1 MRVLFVINSLGPG
14 GAERSLAEMLPPLAD
29 AGVQAVVA
37 CFDRRDEG
45 SEAAVVAQG
54 FEVHFMRAGRT
65 APRVS
70 ELRRLVR
77 TVRPDIVHTAIFEA
91 DVIGRLASVGTGAA
105 VVTSLVNTSY
115 GPERLADPNVGA
127 ARLEACRQVDAW
139 TARHLTDHFHA
150 ITVAVKE
157 AAVSSLRVPGE
168 RITVVA
174 RGRDP
179 ERLGEPSEAR
189 RRRARLQLGLGDDDE
204 VVVSV
209 GRQEYQKGQATLLR
223 ALAGLA
229 PDRPRLVLLL
239 AGRRGHASDELAR
252 LADGHPLGDR
262 LRLLGHRED
271 VPDLLAAGD
280 LFAFPSVYEGLGGAV
295 IEALALGLPVVAS
308 DLPALREILEPPL
321 DTFLVPPGDA
331 QMLAGAVARC
341 LDDTALRRHLSGRA
355 RQVFEE
361 RFTLER
367 SVEGMTR
374 LYRQVLAGT
383 PPGGTAALPLNP
395 PPG

>member
-14 GAERSLAEMLPPLAD
+14 GAERSLAEMLAPLAD
-29 AGVQAVVA
+29 AGVHSEVA

-45 SEAAVVAQG
+45 SQAEVVAQG
-54 FEVHFMRAGRT
+54 FGVHFLRARRT
-65 APRVS
+65 APRVH

-77 TVRPDIVHTAIFEA
+77 TVGPDIVHTAIFEA
-91 DVIGRLASVGTGAA
+91 DVVGRLASVGTGVA

-115 GPERLADPNVGA
+115 GPERSADPNVGPA
-127 ARLEACRQVDAW
+127 KLEACRQVDGW

-157 AAVSSLRVPGE
+157 AAVSSLRIPSE
-168 RITVVA
+168 RITVVE

-179 ERLGEPSEAR
+179 ERLGHPGTAR
-189 RRRARLQLGLGDDDE
+189 RRRARRQLGLADDDE
-204 VVVSV
+204 VVVCV

-223 ALAGLA
+223 ALALLA
-229 PDRPRLVLLL
+229 PERPGLVLLL

-262 LRLLGHRED
+262 LRLLGHRDD
-271 VPDLLAAGD
+271 VAELLAAGD

-321 DTFLVPPGDA
+321 DTFLVPAGDA
-331 QMLAGAVARC
+331 QKLAGAIARC
-341 LDDTALRRHLSGRA
+341 LDDAALRRAVAGRA

-383 PPGGTAALPLNP
+383 PPGGTAALPLSP

>member
-1 MRVLFVINSLGPG
+1 MRVLYVINSLGSG

-29 AGVQAVVA
+29 AGVHAEVA

-54 FEVHFMRAGRT
+54 FRVHFLRARRT
-65 APRVS
+65 APRVL

-77 TVRPDIVHTAIFEA
+77 TVGPDIVHTAIFEA

-127 ARLEACRQVDAW
+127 ANLEACRLIDAW

-150 ITVAVKE
+150 ITLAVKE
-157 AAVSSLRVPGE
+157 AAVSSLRIPSE
-168 RITVVA
+168 RITVVE

-179 ERLGEPSEAR
+179 ERLGHPGAAR
-189 RRRARLQLGLGDDDE
+189 RRRARRQLGLADDDE

-223 ALAGLA
+223 ALSRLA
-229 PDRPRLVLLL
+229 PERPRLVLLL

-252 LADGHPLGDR
+252 LAHGHPLGDR
-262 LRLLGHRED
+262 LRTLGHRDD
-271 VPDLLAAGD
+271 VPELLAAGD

-321 DTFLVPPGDA
+321 DTLLVPAGDDEK
-331 QMLAGAVARC
+331 LAAAIARC
-341 LDDTALRRHLSGRA
+341 LDDAALRLDLAGRA
-355 RQVFEE
+355 RQAFED
-361 RFTLER
+361 RFTLDR
-367 SVEGMTR
+367 SVDGMVR
-374 LYRQVLAGT
+374 LYRRVLAGT
-383 PPGGTAALPLNP
+383 RRGGPTAVPLSLPPG
-395 PPG
+395 